1 MPLAGKSVHCAE
13 GDYIWLAVRKLM
25 LTLSHKAAI
34 DHQGTCR
41 HTITDYCFTKVTQCE
56 NAIRNRYIDRFYLY
70 IKYLNHLFFL
80 YRDNNTFNIKCG
92 STKLIL
98 SF

>member
-41 HTITDYCFTKVTQCE
+41 LLTTALQ
-56 NAIRNRYIDRFYLY
+56 
-70 IKYLNHLFFL
+70 
-80 YRDNNTFNIKCG
+80 NN
-92 STKLIL
+92 L
-98 SF
+98 SYTV